1 MDLNLLRPNINR
13 KFSAYLSNCDLI
25 NKYGLKNTN
34 NIPNIKKISL
44 ELDLKDFLLAS
55 EISEKNQ
62 KHVLS
67 QTKAYLLFYTL
78 FGFIPRINFNKNK
91 SSKSKI
97 SGISELH
104 YSLNLVFTKKKEI
117 DGFLNSLFIDN
128 FSNLNSSLKTFK
140 KKEINNKMNSLDFF
154 LVSFIIP
161 GISFNENENLF
172 KGSLNFKNLKFKL
185 NILINNPQLKNNQN
199 IVRNL
204 PFFWINT

>member
-13 KFSAYLSNCDLI
+13 KFSTYLSNCDLI

-67 QTKAYLLFYTL
+67 QTKAYLLFYIL

-91 SSKSKI
+91 ASKLKI
-97 SGISELH
+97 SGLSELH

-128 FSNLNSSLKTFK
+128 FSNLNSSLKTLK

-204 PFFWINT
+204 PFFWINI